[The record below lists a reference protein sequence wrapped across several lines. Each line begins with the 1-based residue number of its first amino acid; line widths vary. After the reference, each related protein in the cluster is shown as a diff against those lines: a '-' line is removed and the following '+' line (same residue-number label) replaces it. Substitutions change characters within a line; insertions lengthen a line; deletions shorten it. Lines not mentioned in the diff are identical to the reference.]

1 MKSASLNRKTPL
13 KSGSATRKPRKKKCS
28 HCQEPFQPTKTT
40 QKACSPAC
48 ALAMA
53 PINKQKADKAIAQ
66 LDKAETKKRKEGLKS
81 KADYA
86 KEAQAAINRYVRLR
100 DAHLGC
106 ISCDKP
112 ASWSGQWHCSH
123 FRSVGAAAHLRFNL
137 WNMNKSCS
145 ACNNFLSGNIGAY
158 RPALIEKIGQAK
170 VDWLEGNNGIV
181 RHDIPYL
188 KRMKAI
194 FTKKAKRA
202 EQRLGWGES
211 MRE

>member
-1 MKSASLNRKTPL
+1 MKRNAPIQRKTAL
-13 KSGSATRKPRKKKCS
+13 KPRSERKKRCPSCLALFKPVRPSQAVCG
-28 HCQEPFQPTKTT
+28 EIE
-40 QKACSPAC
+40 C
-48 ALAMA
+48 ALAHG
-53 PINKQKADKAIAQ
+53 KSEQGQEKTRKALADIERQAI
-66 LDKAETKKRKEGLKS
+66 KVRKEKLKS

-112 ASWSGQWHCSH
+112 ASWPGQWHCSH
-123 FRSVGAAAHLRFNL
+123 FRSVGAAPHLRFNL

-170 VDWLEGNNGIV
+170 VDWLECNNGLA
-181 RHDIPYL
+181 RYDIPYL
-188 KRMKAI
+188 KRLKAV
-194 FTKKAKRA
+194 FVKKSR
-202 EQRLGWGES
+202 RLEA
-211 MRE
+211 RIPCYAA